1 MDKRLKKLVLVSIYL
16 EYPFKYFKYK
26 EVNAIFNKTESF
38 DRTVVILRIAS
49 ELSIGLE
56 AAFKLNEIALH
67 GDKTQLNRYGRDIEY
82 FTNLI
87 I

>member
-1 MDKRLKKLVLVSIYL
+1 MGEELIDDIIYNIYMVYPSELKDVEYVFHKTRSI
-16 EYPFKYFKYK
+16 
-26 EVNAIFNKTESF
+26 
-38 DRTVVILRIAS
+38 DRTIVIIRLAS
-49 ELSIGLE
+49 ELDIGLE